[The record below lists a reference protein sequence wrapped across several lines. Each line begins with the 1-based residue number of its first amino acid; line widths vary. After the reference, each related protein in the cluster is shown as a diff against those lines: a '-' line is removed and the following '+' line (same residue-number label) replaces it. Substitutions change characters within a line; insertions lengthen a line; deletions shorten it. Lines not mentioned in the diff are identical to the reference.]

1 LSPKWNTASK
11 PWVGNGTFELSY
23 GTSKSRA
30 IITMVKR
37 QRNQAKANIKK
48 YIDERLPEGHGN
60 RIQKGR
66 DKAL

>member
-1 LSPKWNTASK
+1 
-11 PWVGNGTFELSY
+11 
-23 GTSKSRA
+23 
-30 IITMVKR
+30 MVKR